1 MSTMSSLKT
10 LLSPSK
16 SGSYFASFRTRS
28 ANPDGF
34 DTKMKVWISAIEEWS
49 VETKRLKLTIDDIHS
64 DFVSHTRIRPDKEC
78 LRLVFSEMKRRCL
91 IAPLKDIKSSKM
103 WCPSQRQSTIL
114 DDYMDSNG
122 WLSWGVTKLI
132 TWAQTSLPADEIA
145 YLDLTDLTITNDMVF
160 VCFASLNEISQNLLT
175 ELEKIS
181 KAERQICFELDHLL
195 ELITPILNTIIDADD
210 KELLQLL
217 DLILDYLAINNKI
230 AMKVDTDTRLVK
242 IPKQDEKTDVEIT
255 QKDVA
260 LARLLRAKETLTND
274 LDRYIKQAQIT
285 KEDAA
290 KAFQD
295 NEVAKAKCLLR
306 SNKRYSNCVEQK
318 EAQIRNVEELIDTL
332 EETNSQKIVIDAYKE
347 GAIALAMANMSI
359 NESRQ
364 ELALPLTPSNPS
376 DNSNCQAICDS

>member
-1 MSTMSSLKT
+1 MSSIKT

-34 DTKMKVWISAIEEWS
+34 DAKMKIWINAIEEWS
-49 VETKRLKLTIDDIHS
+49 VESKKLKITIDDIHRN
-64 DFVSHTRIRPDKEC
+64 FVSHTKIRPDKEC

-91 IAPLKDIKSSKM
+91 IAPIKDLKSSKM
-103 WCPSQRQSTIL
+103 WSPSQCQSSL
-114 DDYMDSNG
+114 LSDYLDSNG
-122 WLSWGVTKLI
+122 WLGWGVTKLI
-132 TWAQTSLPADEIA
+132 TWAQTNLPADEIP
-145 YLDLTDLTITNDMVF
+145 YSDLTDLSITNDMVF
-160 VCFASLNEISQNLLT
+160 VCLASLNETSQNLLA

-181 KAERQICFELDHLL
+181 KAERQSCFELDHLL
-195 ELITPILNTIIDADD
+195 ELITPILNTIIDADNKD
-210 KELLQLL
+210 LLQSL
-217 DLILDYLAINNKI
+217 DMILEYLAINSKI
-230 AMKVDTDTRLVK
+230 AMKVDNDTRLVK
-242 IPKQDEKTDVEIT
+242 IPKQDDKTDVNIT

-260 LARLLRAKETLTND
+260 LARLLRAKEKLTND
-274 LDRYIKQAQIT
+274 LDKYIKQAQTT
-285 KEDAA
+285 KEEAA
-290 KAFQD
+290 KAFQE

-332 EETNSQKIVIDAYKE
+332 EETDSQKIVIDAYKE

-364 ELALPLTPSNPS
+364 ELTLPKTPSHLS
-376 DNSNCQAICDS
+376 EDTNCQAICDS